1 MCVGEREGKMLSYL
15 YEWVQNIA
23 YYMILVTVVVQVI
36 PKSGYKKYI
45 RFFTGLL
52 LILLMCEPILKVAGM
67 EDSFMELY
75 HKTSYEQEQKEMEEK
90 TKFLEDAEIPSSVY
104 NSLKERE
111 NIQEDTGDD
120 NQDIGLGE
128 ITIGQ

>member
-1 MCVGEREGKMLSYL
+1 MLSYL

-23 YYMILVTVVVQVI
+23 YYMILVTVAVQVI

-75 HKTSYEQEQKEMEEK
+75 QKTSYEQEIKEIEEK
-90 TKFLEDAEIPSSVY
+90 TKYLEDAQIPSSVY
-104 NSLKERE
+104 DSLKDG
-111 NIQEDTGDD
+111 EDTMEGITEDTEDD
-120 NQDIGLGE
+120 NQDIGIGE